1 MADPVIAVRNLYF
14 TYEDGIEALHNINL
28 DILPNEVFVL
38 FGLEALPDPSRFAP
52 TSDDEREIRERLL
65 AAGEQRSEA

>member
-1 MADPVIAVRNLYF
+1 MAEPVIAVRNLYF

-38 FGLEALPDPSRFAP
+38 FGPARAGKSTLLRLFNRLSDLLEGPSARA
-52 TSDDEREIRERLL
+52 R
-65 AAGEQRSEA
+65 